1 MSQATLWESCLPVSA
16 AGLNVRHSECLKL
29 NAEGKP
35 VTPFACR
42 PHLPHQP
49 FRMHQDKGACV
60 CVWSQAAEGGNRP
73 VGGGMGVGISLS
85 DWPLS
90 PPLER
95 RSCLA
100 APLWTP
106 LCACCHVSPCPRGC
120 VPHSDLSLSICLCP
134 HSPFALCFAFC
145 PFLPFLVGAL
155 LLPYAP
161 SLPLPSFCLC
171 PALLLPCASLP
182 QPFCLSAS
190 VGVLVLSSSGR
201 RAQDKEHVYMLIP
214 ILPVICAP
222 LSLSGIVIIPLLPSV
237 LSPHLSA

>member
-120 VPHSDLSLSICLCP
+120 VPHSGLSLSICLCP

-161 SLPLPSFCLC
+161 SLPLPCFAFALC
-171 PALLLPCASLP
+171 FSASALLLVCLCWRTGPKQQWTSCTGQRTCMHANANPASYLCTLEFEWYCHHPTFVVCAFPPPVSL
-182 QPFCLSAS
+182 L
-190 VGVLVLSSSGR
+190 
-201 RAQDKEHVYMLIP
+201 
-214 ILPVICAP
+214 
-222 LSLSGIVIIPLLPSV
+222 
-237 LSPHLSA
+237 

>member
-16 AGLNVRHSECLKL
+16 AGLNVRHSQCLKL

-120 VPHSDLSLSICLCP
+120 VPHSGLSL
-134 HSPFALCFAFC
+134 PFAFA
-145 PFLPFLVGAL
+145 LT
-155 LLPYAP
+155 
-161 SLPLPSFCLC
+161 LPLPFVLPFAHFCPSWLAPFFCLMPLLCLC
-171 PALLLPCASLP
+171 PAFAFALLC
-182 QPFCLSAS
+182 FCLVLLCLSPSAC
-190 VGVLVLSSSGR
+190 L
-201 RAQDKEHVYMLIP
+201 
-214 ILPVICAP
+214 
-222 LSLSGIVIIPLLPSV
+222 PLLAYWS
-237 LSPHLSA
+237 